1 MCQSFHRIIT
11 SIGKF
16 FQSILLLIVRLYWG
30 YGFLTAGYGKLLNI
44 DGTTQFFQQLGIPF
58 PHLNAYLAGGVELIG
73 GLFLIIGLFSR
84 LVSIPL
90 MFTMLVAYVTA
101 FRDVFFNVFNQPA
114 IFIAQSPFPYLLAS
128 FIIFCFGPGKISLD
142 YLMCSCMRKKEKEGA
157 CTKESDTP

>member
-1 MCQSFHRIIT
+1 MCQSFYNIIT
-11 SIGKF
+11 SIGNF

-58 PHLNAYLAGGVELIG
+58 PHLNAYLAGGVEFIG

-101 FRDVFFNVFNQPA
+101 FKDIFFNAFHQPA
-114 IFIAQSPFPYLLAS
+114 DFIAQSPFPYLLAS
-128 FIIFCFGPGKISLD
+128 FIIFCFGPGKISID
-142 YLMCSCMRKKEKEGA
+142 YLMCCCMRKKGKEETSA
-157 CTKESDTP
+157 KDSDSP